1 MNIYVCIKQVPDTE
15 TKIKL
20 SSDQNS
26 IDPTNIKWILNPYD
40 EYAVEEALQL
50 KKANPDSKVKVI
62 SLGPKARV
70 TDSVRTALA
79 MGADEAIIIDGPETI
94 DSLVA
99 AQAVAKTIQQ
109 EGAADIIFTGK
120 LSIDDGTSAF
130 AQQLAEFLE
139 IPHTTVISK
148 FSAEGTSYTV
158 ERDVEGGAKEI
169 VQMNGP
175 CVVSANKGLNQP
187 KYPSLPGIMK
197 AKKKPLKEIEFAS
210 LGINADQSKVIFKNY
225 QMPAEK
231 PPVKILA
238 GDASA
243 QASELTQLLR
253 NEAKVI

>member
-40 EYAVEEALQL
+40 EYAVEEALKL
-50 KKANPDSKVKVI
+50 KKATPESTVKVL

-70 TDSVRTALA
+70 VDSLRTALA
-79 MGADEAIIIDGPETI
+79 MGADEAIVIDGPETI

-109 EGAADIIFTGK
+109 EGDVGIIFTGK

-130 AQQLAEFLE
+130 AQQLAEFLK
-139 IPHTTVISK
+139 IPHTTVVSK
-148 FSAEGTSYTV
+148 FDAEGTQYTV
-158 ERDVEGGAKEI
+158 ERDIEGGAKEI
-169 VQMNGP
+169 VQMTGP
-175 CVVSANKGLNQP
+175 CVISANKGLNQP

-197 AKKKPLKEIEFAS
+197 AKKKPLKEVDFAS
-210 LGINADQSKVIFKNY
+210 LGIEAGDSKTLFKNY

-231 PPVKILA
+231 PPVKMLA

-243 QASELTQLLR
+243 QATELTQLLR